1 MTVALSMPDNTK
13 VPAAASV
20 GADDLI
26 ELGRISGAYGVR
38 GWVKVQP
45 HSAQADVLLSL
56 PEWRMARSA
65 APAKTGQGATPSQL
79 ASSPSPSS
87 ISVFKVQTSRP
98 QGATVVAQLAGI
110 ADRDQAEALR
120 GMAIYSSRSS
130 FPEPEDG
137 EFYWVDLIGCT
148 LYGEQDGAPVLLGL
162 VESVLDNGAHSVLRV
177 VRQDLNAAGDP
188 ETVLDAKG
196 RPAEVLVPF
205 VQAHVHTV
213 DIANRRIDSDWPL
226 DY

>member
-1 MTVALSMPDNTK
+1 MPDNMK
-13 VPAAASV
+13 VPAAASA

-26 ELGRISGAYGVR
+26 ELGRVSAAYGVR

-56 PEWRMARSA
+56 PEWRLARLA
-65 APAKTGQGATPSQL
+65 APAKAA
-79 ASSPSPSS
+79 ASAQPPASAIS
-87 ISVFKVQTSRP
+87 IHKVVTARP

-120 GMAIYSSRSS
+120 GMAVYAPRSS
-130 FPEPEDG
+130 FPEPEDD

-148 LYGEQDGAPVLLGL
+148 LYGEQDGAPVLLGR
-162 VESVLDNGAHSVLRV
+162 VEGVLDNGAHSVLRV
-177 VRQDLNAAGDP
+177 ARQDLDAAGVAQA
-188 ETVLDAKG
+188 VLDAKG

>member
-1 MTVALSMPDNTK
+1 MPDYTK
-13 VPAAASV
+13 VPAATSAD
-20 GADDLI
+20 ADDLI

-56 PEWRMARSA
+56 SEWRMARPA
-65 APAKTGQGATPSQL
+65 APAKAGQDT
-79 ASSPSPSS
+79 ASSRSSQPSPSS
-87 ISVFKVQTSRP
+87 MSVYKVQASRP
-98 QGATVVAQLAGI
+98 QGSTVVAQLVGV
-110 ADRDQAEALR
+110 ADRDQAEVMR
-120 GMAIYSSRSS
+120 GMAIYASRSS
-130 FPEPEDG
+130 FPEPEEG

-148 LYGEQDGAPVLLGL
+148 LYGEQDGAPILLGV
-162 VESVLDNGAHSVLRV
+162 VEGVLDNGAHSVLRV
-177 VRQDLNAAGDP
+177 TRQDLNDAGAP
-188 ETVLDAKG
+188 EVVLDAKG

-226 DY
+226 EY

>member
-1 MTVALSMPDNTK
+1 MPENTK
-13 VPAAASV
+13 VPAATSA
-20 GADDLI
+20 GTDDLI

-65 APAKTGQGATPSQL
+65 APAKAGQGPTPAPSF
-79 ASSPSPSS
+79 ASTA
-87 ISVFKVQTSRP
+87 IYKVQTSRP

-120 GMAIYSSRSS
+120 GMAIYAPRSV
-130 FPEPEDG
+130 FPEPEDD

-162 VESVLDNGAHSVLRV
+162 VEGVLDNGAHSVLRV
-177 VRQDLNAAGDP
+177 ARQNLNAAGEP

>member
-1 MTVALSMPDNTK
+1 MTAALSMPDNTK
-13 VPAAASV
+13 VPAAASA

-56 PEWRMARSA
+56 PEWRMARPA
-65 APAKTGQGATPSQL
+65 APAKAGQGAVSAQPSS
-79 ASSPSPSS
+79 AS

-120 GMAIYSSRSS
+120 GMAIYSLRSS
-130 FPEPEDG
+130 FPEPEED

-148 LYGEQDGAPVLLGL
+148 LYGEQDGTPVLLGL
-162 VESVLDNGAHSVLRV
+162 VEGVLDNGAHSVLRV
-177 VRQDLNAAGDP
+177 ARQNVNAAGEP

>member
-1 MTVALSMPDNTK
+1 LTVALSMPDNTK

-56 PEWRMARSA
+56 SEWRMARPA
-65 APAKTGQGATPSQL
+65 APAKAGQGTTPVQ
-79 ASSPSPSS
+79 PSASS

-120 GMAIYSSRSS
+120 GMAIFSSRSS
-130 FPEPEDG
+130 FPEPEEN

-162 VESVLDNGAHSVLRV
+162 VEGVLDNGAHSVLRV
-177 VRQDLNAAGDP
+177 ARQNLNAAGEP